1 MELCQSIDE
10 IFIDQM
16 HYKLIDLSLNHSAYY
31 QNVGSQNVCNA
42 TSTSMNIA
50 YVYAELDHLY
60 ISYTLYRTYRRARL
74 EFINI

>member
-31 QNVGSQNVCNA
+31 QNVGSQNV
-42 TSTSMNIA
+42 ST
-50 YVYAELDHLY
+50 L
-60 ISYTLYRTYRRARL
+60 RRHQ
-74 EFINI
+74 

>member
-31 QNVGSQNVCNA
+31 QNVGSQNV
-42 TSTSMNIA
+42 STLRRHQWILRMSMQN
-50 YVYAELDHLY
+50 
-60 ISYTLYRTYRRARL
+60 
-74 EFINI
+74 